1 MAGSHFR
8 RVSLTGDTRAGLLGQ
23 GAILTVTSYNDR
35 TSVVQR
41 GKWIMDHLL
50 GVPPPPPPPNVPP
63 LDDTKIEG
71 SLRQRMELHR
81 KNPVC
86 ATCHSQIDPLG
97 FALEN
102 FDAVGQFRA
111 LDGVTP
117 VDPSGKLVD
126 GTMFDGPSSFRKA
139 LLTRG
144 EAYRST
150 LTKNLLTYG
159 MGRGV
164 EYYDMPAVRQV
175 MRESKVAGD
184 RWSAMVLAIVKSKPF
199 QMRRAES

>member
-1 MAGSHFR
+1 M
-8 RVSLTGDTRAGLLGQ
+8 
-23 GAILTVTSYNDR
+23 
-35 TSVVQR
+35 
-41 GKWIMDHLL
+41 
-50 GVPPPPPPPNVPP
+50 
-63 LDDTKIEG
+63 
-71 SLRQRMELHR
+71 
-81 KNPVC
+81 
-86 ATCHSQIDPLG
+86 
-97 FALEN
+97 
-102 FDAVGQFRA
+102 GQFRA